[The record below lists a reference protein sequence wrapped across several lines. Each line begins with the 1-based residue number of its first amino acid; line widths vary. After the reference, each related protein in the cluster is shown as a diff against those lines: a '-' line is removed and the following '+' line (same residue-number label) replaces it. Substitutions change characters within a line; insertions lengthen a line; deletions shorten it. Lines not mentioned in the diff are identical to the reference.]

1 MKRKKQRLSVSLV
14 CVLIRGIGDFSS
26 LANAVYRMYRF
37 HRRPK
42 PFIRSRFDID
52 HVVSARTKKCIP
64 LNESQTMQKDRLTA
78 IVPLMIIKW
87 KKNVCADPGFI
98 DNGTHGWCGS
108 AQRRIFIFPCETHI
122 TIPLCWAWIM
132 RAIEEK
138 FLNCITPSAAVE

>member
-1 MKRKKQRLSVSLV
+1 MKRKNSRDCRFRWFVCWSEVLV
-14 CVLIRGIGDFSS
+14 TLRWQMRFIGCIDFIDVRNRSFAVASILIM
-26 LANAVYRMYRF
+26 LCL
-37 HRRPK
+37 
-42 PFIRSRFDID
+42 
-52 HVVSARTKKCIP
+52 RTEKCIP

-98 DNGTHGWCGS
+98 DNGTHGWCIS
-108 AQRRIFIFPCETHI
+108 VKKNFYIFPCETHI

-132 RAIEEK
+132 RAIEEN